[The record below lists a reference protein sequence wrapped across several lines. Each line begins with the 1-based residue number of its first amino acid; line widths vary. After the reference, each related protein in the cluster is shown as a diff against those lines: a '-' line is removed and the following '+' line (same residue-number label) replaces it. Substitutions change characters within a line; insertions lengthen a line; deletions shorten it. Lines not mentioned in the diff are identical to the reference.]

1 MREHTVKV
9 LDNGNK
15 VVEITEQ
22 VHTRKLDRAAAKY
35 LMKRKGITKL
45 CHHGHSGDGHRR
57 SRNNSYFSQHW
68 REYNVN

>member
-1 MREHTVKV
+1 MRQHTIKV

-22 VHTRKLDRAAAKY
+22 IHTRKLDRAAAKY
-35 LMKRKGITKL
+35 LMRRKGFSRICSNNRSGRDKRK
-45 CHHGHSGDGHRR
+45 D
-57 SRNNSYFSQHW
+57 SYFSQHW